1 MPSHYLPIRRTH
13 GFRGD
18 LTASP
23 DPLRSLVL
31 RSVPL
36 LYHHPLALSS
46 TILQKKHKFHF
57 PKGPHSSQENAKNLQ
72 SIDDMRITNV
82 VSNHQ
87 RMQEGSLEPS
97 S

>member
-23 DPLRSLVL
+23 DPLRSLFL
-31 RSVPL
+31 RSVPIF
-36 LYHHPLALSS
+36 YHHPPALSS
-46 TILQKKHKFHF
+46 TIFQKTQFHF
-57 PKGPHSSQENAKNLQ
+57 PKGPHPSHENAKNLQ
-72 SIDDMRITNV
+72 FIDDMRITNV